1 MKKKDKEEV
10 SAVRA
15 EKRQNS
21 RAIKLFSL
29 GLALCV
35 LAYFAVQ
42 IYSYFVTPYSFYTVY
57 AYQVEDAQSL
67 TGWVVR
73 DEAVLPSSGG
83 GIPSLELSEG
93 ERVGAGKRL
102 AVIYRD
108 QSSLDQQTQLQGLR
122 QQLEQLQY
130 AQEAA
135 ADSEA
140 TLRLDHEIA
149 ASILA
154 LRSDLSADNLAY
166 AEDHMADLR
175 SLVLKRDYSY
185 QDATDLNAQIKELS
199 AQIKSLQATVSSG
212 ATAVK
217 APRSGT
223 YSAVVDGYE
232 KTLTP
237 AMLEEL
243 TPKQL
248 DAVTADASVSSDI
261 GKLIYG
267 DTWYFAAAVDSKTAA
282 GFTAGA
288 ATTLRFTKGL
298 ERDLPVRVDSVGPEE
313 GGRRVVVFS
322 GRKYLQQITQLRR
335 QTADVI
341 RSTYSGLRIPQDA
354 LRVVTSTVKDEETGE
369 ESTVQTT
376 GVYCVVGKAA
386 KFKPVKVLY
395 AGEGFSLVQSTL
407 EDVEGKLSDSQE
419 KTRLR
424 SLDEV
429 IVTAEELYDGKVV
442 R

>member
-1 MKKKDKEEV
+1 MKKREQEAF
-10 SAVRA
+10 STVRV

-21 RAIKLFSL
+21 RAIKLLSL

-42 IYSYFVTPYSFYTVY
+42 IYGYFVTPYSFYTVY

-73 DEAVLPSSGG
+73 DEEVLSPSGG
-83 GIPSLELSEG
+83 GIPSLERSEG

-102 AVIYRD
+102 AVVYRD
-108 QSSLDQQTQLQGLR
+108 QSSLDQHAQLQTLK

-140 TLRLDHEIA
+140 ILRLDHEIA
-149 ASILA
+149 TSILA
-154 LRSDLSADNLAY
+154 LRADLSADNLAY
-166 AEDHMADLR
+166 AEDHVADLR
-175 SLVLKRDYSY
+175 SLVLKRDYSC
-185 QDATDLNAQIKELS
+185 QDAADLSAQMKELS
-199 AQIKSLQATVSSG
+199 AQIQNLQASVSSG
-212 ATAVK
+212 ATAVT
-217 APRSGT
+217 APRAGT

-232 KTLTP
+232 KALTP
-237 AMLEEL
+237 AMLEEI
-243 TPKQL
+243 TPQKL
-248 DAVTADASVSSDI
+248 EAVTADASVSSDI

-267 DTWYFAAAVDSKTAA
+267 DTWYFAAAADSKTAA
-282 GFTAGA
+282 EFTAGTS
-288 ATTLRFTKGL
+288 TTLRFAKGL
-298 ERDLPVRVDSVGPEE
+298 ERDLPVQVDSVGPEE
-313 GGRRVVVFS
+313 NGRRVVVFS
-322 GRKYLQQITQLRR
+322 GRKYLSQITQLRR

-354 LRVVTSTVKDEETGE
+354 LRVVTSTVKNEETGE
-369 ESTVQTT
+369 ETTVQTT

-395 AGEGFSLVQSTL
+395 TGEGFSLVQSAL
-407 EDVEGKLSDSQE
+407 EDAEGKLSDAQE
-419 KTRLR
+419 KMRLR
-424 SLDEV
+424 ALDEV